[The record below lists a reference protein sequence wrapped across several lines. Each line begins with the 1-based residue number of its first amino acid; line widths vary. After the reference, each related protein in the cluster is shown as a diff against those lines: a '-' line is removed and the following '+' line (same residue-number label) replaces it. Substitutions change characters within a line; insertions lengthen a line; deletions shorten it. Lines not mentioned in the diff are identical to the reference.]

1 MKEKQQIIQDEYNKF
16 EINYKGLDKQLK
28 SLILTDIMASLMEE
42 TEEKIVDEN
51 GNEKVIKIKKYD
63 AFEELVA
70 QIKELLES
78 VNGTPKF
85 DLEYSIQS
93 TLDQVKRVR
102 NEALIAMRTLKWVES
117 DVLEEEKDA

>member
-42 TEEKIVDEN
+42 TEERIVDEN

-63 AFEELVA
+63 AFEKLVA

>member
-42 TEEKIVDEN
+42 TEERIVDEN